1 MIASADPRVLVAS
14 GQARAPDGTLIIGG
28 VRADELAETY
38 QTPLFIFDAATFDR
52 TIDAFSAAC
61 EPHAITLG
69 YAAKALL
76 VVGIARRLAH
86 HASLELDVCSL
97 GEIVT
102 AERGGFPAER
112 MYLHGCGKNA
122 AELDAAIDGR
132 VGMIVVDGI
141 DELAQLARRAAGRA
155 VNIGLRINTGIEAH
169 THEFVRTGGENTKFG
184 VTPAAFDAALDLL
197 ADFPRLRLKTLH
209 GHIGSQIFDEAPF
222 AANLDALLEIAQKA
236 HRRGSPVE
244 KVIVGGGFGVDEDIA
259 APASF
264 DLPSTLADLAQR
276 AQAGAKRAAI
286 PVPRLGIEPGRAL
299 VANAGTSLYTVVAIK
314 DSGTRRFIVVD
325 GGVADNPRPA
335 IYGAFH
341 QPLVARS
348 AAQGPVRRV
357 TVAGRSCE
365 NDELVDA
372 DLPEDLRVGDLL
384 VLCTTGAY
392 TYCMASN
399 YNRFGRPPIAEV
411 GSGSHRLLA
420 RRESVE
426 DVIRNDVL

>member
-1 MIASADPRVLVAS
+1 MIASADPRVLVAP
-14 GQARAPDGTLIIGG
+14 GQTRAGDGMLLLGG
-28 VRADELAETY
+28 VRADELAQTY
-38 QTPLFIFDAATFDR
+38 QTPLFVFDATTFDR
-52 TIDAFSAAC
+52 TIDAFAAAC
-61 EPHAITLG
+61 EPHGVTLA

-76 VVGIARRLAH
+76 VVGIARRLASH
-86 HASLELDVCSL
+86 RSLELDVCSL

-102 AERGGFPAER
+102 AERAGFPADR
-112 MYLHGCGKNA
+112 MYLHGCGKSE
-122 AELDAAIDGR
+122 AELGAAIEGR

-141 DELAQLARRAAGRA
+141 DELVHLARLASGRT

-184 VTPAAFDAALDLL
+184 FAPSALDAALEVLV
-197 ADFPRLRLKTLH
+197 AQPRLRLKALH
-209 GHIGSQIFDEAPF
+209 GHVGSQIFDEAPF
-222 AANLDALLEIAQKA
+222 AANLDALLELAQAA
-236 HRRGSPVE
+236 HRRGHPIE
-244 KVIVGGGFGVDEDIA
+244 TVIVGGGFGVDEDIA

-264 DLPSTLADLAQR
+264 DLPSVVADLAQQAR
-276 AQAGAKRAAI
+276 AGAKRAAI

-299 VANAGTSLYTVVAIK
+299 VASAGTSLYTIVAIK
-314 DSGTRRFIVVD
+314 DSGSRRFVVVD
-325 GGVADNPRPA
+325 GGIADNPRPA

-348 AAQGPVRRV
+348 AAKGPVRRV

-372 DLPEDLRVGDLL
+372 DLPDDLRVGDLL

-392 TYCMASN
+392 TYSMASN

-411 GSGSHRLLA
+411 SSGSHRLLA
-420 RRESVE
+420 RRENVE